1 MSCAVGRIRCAPQFQ
16 AEPRFR
22 SAGTDAVG
30 VLANIGLYFR
40 QQPSPQRLVVL
51 GEAGAGKTVLAVHLL
66 LDQLRDRAA
75 LTDNLRAEAP
85 VPVRVNV
92 AGWDGGRRFHQLD
105 GQPIAN

>member
-1 MSCAVGRIRCAPQFQ
+1 MRPDTSRPVLIRLADRLSHAVDSLLDQLRGGPDTVMHLEFQ

-51 GEAGAGKTVLAVHLL
+51 GEAGAGKTVLAVQSL

-75 LTDNLRAEAP
+75 LTDNL
-85 VPVRVNV
+85 
-92 AGWDGGRRFHQLD
+92 
-105 GQPIAN
+105 